1 MIEFQLSYPPYRETL
16 SYLSAQPPTLFH
28 LVDSFSFVTEPAHF
42 EKCFNNLA
50 ITHLP
55 HKAGFVLHTYNLPG
69 RGMNNPKQ
77 GVSRELSI
85 IKLCIAN
92 ENICLTSARAT
103 PPFTPPGQ
111 THLDAFISVSGYQRQ
126 LPLLRQRRVASHMAL
141 HVEN

>member
-1 MIEFQLSYPPYRETL
+1 MIEFQLSCSP

-28 LVDSFSFVTEPAHF
+28 LVESFSFVTDPAHF

-77 GVSRELSI
+77 GE
-85 IKLCIAN
+85 
-92 ENICLTSARAT
+92 
-103 PPFTPPGQ
+103 
-111 THLDAFISVSGYQRQ
+111 
-126 LPLLRQRRVASHMAL
+126 RQRIV
-141 HVEN
+141 NY